1 MRIHRRAAVVA
12 GIAALLVALAARSQ
26 AQGARI
32 KVDLSGL
39 EKYAKSTVNLS
50 IDPKTINWAAQA
62 LKGNEKDAAELRDL
76 LQNVTSASV
85 NVLELT
91 EKRPWA
97 EIEAAIGPALRQM
110 KGEGWSPV
118 VSVAEGTGDK
128 RELVNISVFT
138 DPAGKP
144 GGLAILVAEP
154 GELVVVN
161 VVGAIDLM
169 RLGQLSKALQMP
181 GLMAGLAGEKHTGTA
196 PDKGEPGKKEKMK
209 TKDKEKSTGKAE
221 PVS

>member
-1 MRIHRRAAVVA
+1 MQIHRRAAVIA
-12 GIAALLVALAARSQ
+12 GIAAAFVALAARSQ

-62 LKGNEKDAAELRDL
+62 LKGSEKDAAELRDM

-110 KGEGWSPV
+110 KGEGWSQV

-128 RELVNISVFT
+128 RELVNISVYT

-144 GGLAILVAEP
+144 GGLAIVVAEP

-161 VVGAIDLM
+161 VVGAVDLM

-181 GLMAGLAGEKHTGTA
+181 GLLAGIAGEKSTGTA
-196 PDKGEPGKKEKMK
+196 HDKGEPGKKDKPK
-209 TKDKEKSTGKAE
+209 KEKDAAKPGPIS
-221 PVS
+221 

>member
-1 MRIHRRAAVVA
+1 MQTHRRAAVIA
-12 GIAALLVALAARSQ
+12 GIAAALVALAARSQ

-62 LKGNEKDAAELRDL
+62 LKGSEKDAAELRDM

-91 EKRPWA
+91 EKRPWS

-110 KGEGWSPV
+110 KGDGWSPV

-128 RELVNISVFT
+128 RELVNISVYT

-144 GGLAILVAEP
+144 GGLAIVVAEP

-161 VVGAIDLM
+161 VVGAVDLM

-181 GLMAGLAGEKHTGTA
+181 GLLAGIAGEKSTGGV
-196 PDKGEPGKKEKMK
+196 PERGEPGKKDKP
-209 TKDKEKSTGKAE
+209 KEKNKDREATKPG